1 MAWIH
6 RPINTGYE
14 SALAKTPSASP
25 STKGVCFCIGGIGIC
40 SCTSQCGC
48 SMIAASPGSRK
59 PDYSVAFKGLA
70 V

>member
-6 RPINTGYE
+6 KPTNTGYE

-40 SCTSQCGC
+40 TCTCTCRCEIVAGP
-48 SMIAASPGSRK
+48 ASRK
-59 PDYSVAFKGLA
+59 ADYSVAFKGLA